1 MSYKHEDMAFFLWIA
16 GVLCAIIFWLA
27 FLGYQLYGIHAE
39 YECRNLGLVANVGIF
54 EYRCTE
60 SAY

>member
-1 MSYKHEDMAFFLWIA
+1 MSYKHEDIPFFLGIA
-16 GVLCAIIFWLA
+16 VMLGAVILLVGVM
-27 FLGYQLYGIHAE
+27 LYEIHAQ